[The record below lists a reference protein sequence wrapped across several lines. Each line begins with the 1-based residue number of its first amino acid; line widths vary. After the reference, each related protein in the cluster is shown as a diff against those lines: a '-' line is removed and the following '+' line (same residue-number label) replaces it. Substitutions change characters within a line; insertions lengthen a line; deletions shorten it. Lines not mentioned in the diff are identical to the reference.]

1 MINDELLII
10 QILQQRMLDG
20 KSETAKEDWT
30 RDAGRNFDFCF

>member
-20 KSETAKEDWT
+20 
-30 RDAGRNFDFCF
+30 